1 MLFVYLPYRIQIKFY
16 LILSY
21 LILSYLTGRHL
32 NVKRRIQSYP
42 KKTITKSLTNATTN
56 FFSQM
61 GRDAT
66 KGTLR
71 RENQN

>member
-1 MLFVYLPYRIQIKFY
+1 MLFVCLPYRIQIKF
-16 LILSY
+16 Y

-56 FFSQM
+56 FFSQIQ
-61 GRDAT
+61 
-66 KGTLR
+66 
-71 RENQN
+71 NQNNYISEIYNVSKIQLTC